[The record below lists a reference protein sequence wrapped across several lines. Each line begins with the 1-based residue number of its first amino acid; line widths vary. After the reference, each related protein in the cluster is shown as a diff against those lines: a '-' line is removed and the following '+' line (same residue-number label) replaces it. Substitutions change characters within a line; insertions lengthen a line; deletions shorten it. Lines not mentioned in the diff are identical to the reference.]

1 MRKLIFADVNH
12 SSFTGLLGALE
23 ENGVICELYPIQT
36 EDASLVGQIIVG
48 QVDTVAEGIQAAF
61 IRLQAGQNAYFPL
74 KEERHLFLA
83 DGRGEESRLHRA
95 LKPGDCVLVQVQ
107 RDAMKGK
114 LPTVTANL
122 TLTGKYFVFTSDD
135 TAIGYSAKLSTE
147 EKNRLARWMNHQLLP
162 DIDER
167 HEQKR
172 PFGVIV
178 RTNAARAAE
187 EELQEEFA
195 DLCLT
200 FQRIISDG
208 TRRTAGS
215 VVYRP
220 VSEAARLVRDLRTGT
235 VDEIVTDN
243 AAIYEELQNRGVE
256 LRFYQDRL
264 LSLSR
269 LYRLEN
275 ALEEVFRE
283 KIWLKSGGFLV
294 IQQTEAFV
302 CIDVNTGKAS
312 GKKSKEET
320 FLALNLEAAK
330 EISRQLRLRNLSG
343 TILIDF
349 INLSLDASKEA
360 LINEMKKFAAAD
372 RIRCRVI
379 DLTPLQI
386 LEMTRKKI
394 SPPIIEQL
402 AAASF
407 ICT

>member
-1 MRKLIFADVNH
+1 MMKFTLDIQFFASKKGV
-12 SSFTGLLGALE
+12 SSTKNGRDSAGRRLGA
-23 ENGVICELYPIQT
+23 
-36 EDASLVGQIIVG
+36 
-48 QVDTVAEGIQAAF
+48 
-61 IRLQAGQNAYFPL
+61 
-74 KEERHLFLA
+74 KKA
-83 DGRGEESRLHRA
+83 DG
-95 LKPGDCVLVQVQ
+95 Q
-107 RDAMKGK
+107 
-114 LPTVTANL
+114 
-122 TLTGKYFVFTSDD
+122 FT
-135 TAIGYSAKLSTE
+135 
-147 EKNRLARWMNHQLLP
+147 N
-162 DIDER
+162 
-167 HEQKR
+167 
-172 PFGVIV
+172 
-178 RTNAARAAE
+178 
-187 EELQEEFA
+187 
-195 DLCLT
+195 
-200 FQRIISDG
+200 
-208 TRRTAGS
+208 AGS
-215 VVYRP
+215 VIYRP

-320 FLALNLEAAK
+320 FLALNLESAK